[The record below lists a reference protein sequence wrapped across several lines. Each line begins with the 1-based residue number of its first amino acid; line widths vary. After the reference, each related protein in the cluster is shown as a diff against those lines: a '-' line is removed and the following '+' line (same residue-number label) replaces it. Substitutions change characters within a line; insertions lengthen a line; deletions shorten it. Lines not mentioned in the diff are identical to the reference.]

1 MRLICDLLQ
10 KFEMHKNWHWH
21 FPFWCHNLLF
31 GIWLIKVIHFVCL
44 CVNNFAGTEMCAAAV
59 SNAQQKF
66 SSLRRRLDQLGYRQ
80 PLGIESLPLVE
91 RLFADL
97 IHTTESLKN
106 SRLNTSTTAASSR
119 RADGDGTY
127 VASDAQID
135 AYKSDNARLIRENN
149 ELHQQ
154 LIHAKEDSEFIIK
167 GWNRTDFI

>member
-1 MRLICDLLQ
+1 
-10 KFEMHKNWHWH
+10 
-21 FPFWCHNLLF
+21 
-31 GIWLIKVIHFVCL
+31 
-44 CVNNFAGTEMCAAAV
+44 MCAAAACSA
-59 SNAQQKF
+59 SNAEQKF

-106 SRLNTSTTAASSR
+106 SRLNTSSAVDGSR
-119 RADGDGTY
+119 RADGDGSHVT
-127 VASDAQID
+127 SDAHID

-154 LIHAKEDSEFIIK
+154 LIHVKEDSEFTIK
-167 GWNRTDFI
+167 GRKKVLFYAGVLCLGICQIVRIRNVSTPMLVCMMTI

>member
-1 MRLICDLLQ
+1 M
-10 KFEMHKNWHWH
+10 
-21 FPFWCHNLLF
+21 
-31 GIWLIKVIHFVCL
+31 
-44 CVNNFAGTEMCAAAV
+44 FAATEMCAAAAAAG

-80 PLGIESLPLVE
+80 PLGVESLPLVE

-106 SRLNTSTTAASSR
+106 SRLTTSTTAASSR
-119 RADGDGTY
+119 RPDGDGSY
-127 VASDAQID
+127 VTSDAQID

-154 LIHAKEDSEFIIK
+154 LIHAKEDSEFTAK
-167 GWNRTDFI
+167 GRNTMHFKQIFFVLMFARIVEYFTRSLSICRRPF

>member
-1 MRLICDLLQ
+1 MILTS
-10 KFEMHKNWHWH
+10 
-21 FPFWCHNLLF
+21 LF
-31 GIWLIKVIHFVCL
+31 HIFLVNDILCFVCL
-44 CVNNFAGTEMCAAAV
+44 FFSDIEMCAAAACSV
-59 SNAQQKF
+59 SNAEQKF

-106 SRLNTSTTAASSR
+106 SRLNTSSAVDGSR
-119 RADGDGTY
+119 RADGDGSHVT
-127 VASDAQID
+127 SDAHVD

-154 LIHAKEDSEFIIK
+154 LIHVKEDSEFTIK
-167 GWNRTDFI
+167 GGRKGSVLYRVLYWEICEN

>member
-1 MRLICDLLQ
+1 
-10 KFEMHKNWHWH
+10 
-21 FPFWCHNLLF
+21 
-31 GIWLIKVIHFVCL
+31 
-44 CVNNFAGTEMCAAAV
+44 MCAAPAASSA
-59 SNAQQKF
+59 SNAEQKF

-106 SRLNTSTTAASSR
+106 SRLNTSSIVEGSR
-119 RADGDGTY
+119 RADGDG
-127 VASDAQID
+127 SDVTSDTRID

-154 LIHAKEDSEFIIK
+154 LIHIKEDSEFTVK
-167 GWNRTDFI
+167 GRRKICFYVFYVDVYNE

>member
-1 MRLICDLLQ
+1 
-10 KFEMHKNWHWH
+10 
-21 FPFWCHNLLF
+21 
-31 GIWLIKVIHFVCL
+31 
-44 CVNNFAGTEMCAAAV
+44 MCAASA

-97 IHTTESLKN
+97 IHTTDSLKN
-106 SRLNTSTTAASSR
+106 SRLNTSSSAFSSR
-119 RADGDGTY
+119 RADGDGSH

-154 LIHAKEDSEFIIK
+154 LIHAKEDSEFTIK
-167 GWNRTDFI
+167 GKNRNRFYAQSFFVRVFMRICNKFQ

>member
-1 MRLICDLLQ
+1 
-10 KFEMHKNWHWH
+10 
-21 FPFWCHNLLF
+21 
-31 GIWLIKVIHFVCL
+31 
-44 CVNNFAGTEMCAAAV
+44 MCAAATA

-106 SRLNTSTTAASSR
+106 SRLNASSTAR
-119 RADGDGTY
+119 RADGDGSHI
-127 VASDAQID
+127 ASDVQID

-154 LIHAKEDSEFIIK
+154 LIHVKEDSEFTIK
-167 GWNRTDFI
+167 GRNRMDFMRRFFFQAFTIIERNIRIMTVSLMFN

>member
-1 MRLICDLLQ
+1 MLYICLLLVFFASFSVLFVSYNMISRCACVELIFLQ
-10 KFEMHKNWHWH
+10 
-21 FPFWCHNLLF
+21 
-31 GIWLIKVIHFVCL
+31 
-44 CVNNFAGTEMCAAAV
+44 ADMCAAATA
-59 SNAQQKF
+59 SNVQQKF

-106 SRLNTSTTAASSR
+106 SRLNTSSIVGSGR
-119 RADGDGTY
+119 RADGDGSHVT
-127 VASDAQID
+127 SDAQID

-154 LIHAKEDSEFIIK
+154 LIHVKEDSEFTIK
-167 GWNRTDFI
+167 GKNRIVSNSCRCSCCF